1 MGRAV
6 DFSEETYTQLE
17 KMAQTLG
24 FENIERLI
32 KEWLWEAELR
42 RRQELGR
49 RIDEHREE
57 MYAKYGLMPDSTEL
71 IRQDR
76 DGNTSR

>member
-32 KEWLWEAELR
+32 KQWLWEAELR
-42 RRQELGR
+42 RRQELAH
-49 RIDEHREE
+49 RIDQHREE
-57 MYAKYGLMPDSTEL
+57 MLAKYGVMSDSTEI

-76 DGNTSR
+76 ER